1 APRAAGEGRVGPRAG
16 GRGAVPL
23 VAQPE
28 SDHDPVRG
36 GVRRASGRSRRRE
49 CARSRLRRRR
59 RGPRGAPTAG
69 RRDPRARR
77 GRDAARTVRSG
88 DVVEATRAR
97 HPIRR
102 RGWAAVSTV
111 RSRRGGGAELRW
123 VAALPSVLVL
133 LTALPPPITGQ
144 ATEYSGEII
153 VDGGVE
159 DLVGIS
165 SIVPFDDGS
174 IAVGQGQDHRVIVF
188 GPDGARRAVLGR
200 AGGGPGEFRDLS
212 SRSGRAGQL
221 VWVWDRS
228 ARRLTLLDARGRLVR
243 TTQAPIALSSPDG
256 VTQPGIAASQPLAL
270 GPDGGLLLLLTV
282 PRAMMSLR
290 GWEDLQGHRTGSVWV
305 TDGRR
310 GTVVAGWPT
319 ATETCGTEPAQQMNC
334 PVPRVA
340 AGPDGRLLV
349 IVSVEPDGSAQGTFA
364 VRAFGR
370 DGRLR
375 FESHL

>member
-1 APRAAGEGRVGPRAG
+1 M
-16 GRGAVPL
+16 
-23 VAQPE
+23 
-28 SDHDPVRG
+28 
-36 GVRRASGRSRRRE
+36 
-49 CARSRLRRRR
+49 
-59 RGPRGAPTAG
+59 
-69 RRDPRARR
+69 
-77 GRDAARTVRSG
+77 
-88 DVVEATRAR
+88 
-97 HPIRR
+97 
-102 RGWAAVSTV
+102 
-111 RSRRGGGAELRW
+111 RW

-319 ATETCGTEPAQQMNC
+319 ATETCGTDPAQQTNC

-375 FESHL
+375 FESHLRYTTIAVPDRVIDSMRTIGTAPGLPADRIRYWRDATFRTFYPPFTDVFIGQDDRTWIRLGPGRDSVDYLILDQRGRSVGTVTVPASSTIEAADATRFWATTRDEDGIESVARYRLR